1 MKMKPL
7 LGFPLVV
14 ACLVFGPETALA
26 GVNIGTAAGVTNQ
39 VTGKLGDDSRSLKL
53 GDGVFQDETIET
65 TEESNAQLLFLDETV
80 LTVGP
85 ESSVVLDTFIFDP
98 EQNTGEIVLNTT
110 KGVFRFITGSM
121 DPAAYK
127 IGTPVA
133 TLSLRGTIIEWRHLG
148 NDNLLVILREGGAEV
163 CLSPS
168 NCTVLDQPGTYII
181 TDGSNFSGGKLE
193 GEDVILDDSLSE
205 LYLLF
210 LGGPPAAPGAF
221 PPGPPPP
228 PGGGPPPP
236 PGGGPPPPPPP
247 PGGGPP
253 PPPPPP
259 PPPVV
264 GFPPLLTGSST
275 IPPGLSSG
283 PLPPGLQNNRTSGT
297 FLPPGLQKKQGS
309 P

>member
-65 TEESNAQLLFLDETV
+65 AEESNTQLLFLDETV

-98 EQNTGEIVLNTT
+98 EQNTGKIVLNTT
-110 KGVFRFITGSM
+110 KGLFRFITGSM

-127 IGTPVA
+127 IATPVA
-133 TLSLRGTIIEWRHLG
+133 TLGIRGTIIEWRHLG
-148 NDNLLVILREGGAEV
+148 NDNILVILREGGVEV

-168 NCTVLDQPGTYII
+168 NCTVLDQRGTYII

-193 GEDVILDDSLSE
+193 GDDVILDDSLSE

-221 PPGPPPP
+221 GPGPGPPPP
-228 PGGGPPPP
+228 PL
-236 PGGGPPPPPPP
+236 PG
-247 PGGGPP
+247 
-253 PPPPPP
+253 

-264 GFPPLLTGSST
+264 GFPPVLTGSGT
-275 IPPGLSSG
+275 IPPSLSSG
-283 PLPPGLQNNRTSGT
+283 PLPPGLQNNRAPGT
-297 FLPPGLQKKQGS
+297 FLPPGQQKKQGS

>member
-53 GDGVFQDETIET
+53 GDRVFQDETIET

-85 ESSVVLDTFIFDP
+85 ESSVLLDTFIFDP

-110 KGVFRFITGSM
+110 KGVFRFITGSIK

-228 PGGGPPPP
+228 PPP
-236 PGGGPPPPPPP
+236 PGGGPPPP
-247 PGGGPP
+247 G
-253 PPPPPP
+253 

-275 IPPGLSSG
+275 IPAGLSSG
-283 PLPPGLQNNRTSGT
+283 PLPPGLQNNRTSST

>member
-85 ESSVVLDTFIFDP
+85 KSSVVLDTFIFDP
-98 EQNTGEIVLNTT
+98 EQNTGKIVLNTT

-121 DPAAYK
+121 DPTAYK

-133 TLSLRGTIIEWRHLG
+133 TLGVRGTIIEWRHLG
-148 NDNLLVILREGGAEV
+148 NDNLLVILREGGVEV

-205 LYLLF
+205 LYLLS

-236 PGGGPPPPPPP
+236 PP
-247 PGGGPP
+247 PG
-253 PPPPPP
+253 

-264 GFPPLLTGSST
+264 GFPPMLTGSST
-275 IPPGLSSG
+275 TPPGLSSG